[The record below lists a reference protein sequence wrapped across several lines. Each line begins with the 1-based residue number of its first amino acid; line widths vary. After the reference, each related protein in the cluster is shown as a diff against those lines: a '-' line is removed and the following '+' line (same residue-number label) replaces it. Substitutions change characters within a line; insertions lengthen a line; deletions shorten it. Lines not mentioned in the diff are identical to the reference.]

1 METVFLSGLFLALAL
16 LFGWSFRYLPGERW
30 QIIGSVPTRK
40 HGDGRWE
47 CLNLTYY
54 GLFNAFAYTFAAATA
69 FVLMASLGAAP
80 LGIGVTAV
88 VLLGV
93 CMPASKLIARIV
105 ERKKATFSVGGAA
118 FVGIVLG
125 PWLTAA
131 LKHLGGDRLHLDLP
145 VMAAMAALAIAY
157 AFGEGIGRLACISFG
172 CCYGRPLT
180 TLPPAW
186 QRVLA
191 PLCFIFEG
199 KTRKIAYASG
209 LDGQRVIPIQ
219 AITAV
224 LYTLSGF
231 IGTWLFL
238 MGLYRTALLEAL
250 LFTQLWRFFSEF
262 LRADFRG
269 AQKISAYQI
278 MGLTSCVYA
287 LGVVFLFPAVSVS
300 GHPPLLGLGLA
311 QLWQPEVLL
320 FLQGLALVAFLY
332 TGRSQV
338 TGATVRFH
346 VRPENV

>member
-1 METVFLSGLFLALAL
+1 METLFLSGLILALAL
-16 LFGWSFRYLPGERW
+16 LFSWCFRYLPRERW

-40 HGDGRWE
+40 NSDGLWD

-54 GLFNAFAYTFAAATA
+54 GLFNALAYTFATATA
-69 FVLMASLGAAP
+69 FALMASLGAAP
-80 LGIGVTAV
+80 LGIAVTAV
-88 VLLGV
+88 VLLGI
-93 CMPASKLIARIV
+93 CMPASKLIARMV

-118 FVGIVLG
+118 FVGIVVG
-125 PWLTAA
+125 PWLIAT
-131 LKHLGGDRLHLDLP
+131 LKLLAGTQLRLDLP

-180 TLPPAW
+180 DLPAAW
-186 QRVLA
+186 QRILA

-219 AITAV
+219 AMTAV
-224 LYTLSGF
+224 LYVLSG
-231 IGTWLFL
+231 IVGLGLFFN
-238 MGLYRTALLEAL
+238 GCYRSALLETL

-269 AQKISAYQI
+269 ERKISAYQI
-278 MGLTSCVYA
+278 MGLISCAYA
-287 LGVVFLFPAVSVS
+287 VGVVFLFPALP
-300 GHPPLLGLGLA
+300 GHRPDLARGLA
-311 QLWQPEVLL
+311 GLWRPEVLL
-320 FLQGLALVAFLY
+320 FLEGLAVVIFLY

-346 VRPENV
+346 VRAGNV